1 MREYG
6 SWPDLVNRP
15 VIMGQ
20 YVLASLRD
28 GSKISSEL
36 QPLREK
42 QGYQVQEP
50 GDLVESPQFAA
61 LLSFSARND
70 EQFQVPYPEHK
81 GVLCSPVGYICD
93 ALRMHAV
100 PAGEAR
106 QTQLFRT
113 FVF

>member
-1 MREYG
+1 
-6 SWPDLVNRP
+6 
-15 VIMGQ
+15 MGQ

-36 QPLREK
+36 QQLREK

-70 EQFQVPYPEHK
+70 EQFQVS
-81 GVLCSPVGYICD
+81 LS
-93 ALRMHAV
+93 
-100 PAGEAR
+100 
-106 QTQLFRT
+106 
-113 FVF
+113 